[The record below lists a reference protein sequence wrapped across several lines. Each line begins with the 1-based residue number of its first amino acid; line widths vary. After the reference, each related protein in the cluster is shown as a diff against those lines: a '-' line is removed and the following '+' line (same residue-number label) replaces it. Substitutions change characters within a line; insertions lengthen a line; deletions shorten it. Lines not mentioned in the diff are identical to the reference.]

1 MCKYCKVRVFSEKYG
16 EKIGNNMILRNVD
29 GSQVSE
35 VYLNRY
41 IVESDDISKA
51 SISIDISVK
60 LDDAKYLIKD
70 IQDTALENYKN
81 RLNEDFM

>member
-60 LDDAKYLIKD
+60 LDDAKYLIKTKE
-70 IQDTALENYKN
+70 IKIKYCPFCGEEL
-81 RLNEDFM
+81 